1 MKVLRILF
9 ALLVLINLLVFAW
22 HQSTLGNDDES
33 REPQRLTEQKDAD
46 KLKLLTND
54 DAEPAAPS
62 KPPANQANAP
72 ASAPGATLS
81 STATAPQPLA
91 ASPETKPSAIC
102 RLVSGFKLAEA
113 KQWADAS
120 AGPHPELK
128 FLVTP
133 VVAAGTYDVLI
144 AGLPGRDAAETKL
157 KEVRALGITAPV
169 RTAAD
174 GGGRVALIFASVAS
188 ESEAKDYL
196 QALQEKGVRSARVFS
211 RPAPPTSAQVEISNL
226 DQNSLKT
233 IKDKLVNRSDLHIGD
248 CPAK

>member
-54 DAEPAAPS
+54 DAEPASPNKTPS
-62 KPPANQANAP
+62 SLT
-72 ASAPGATLS
+72 SAPVSAAGAAQS
-81 STATAPQPLA
+81 STATAAPSPSA
-91 ASPETKPSAIC
+91 NPETKPAAIC
-102 RLVSGFKLAEA
+102 RLVSGFKLTEA

-169 RTAAD
+169 RTAPD

-196 QALQEKGVRSARVFS
+196 QALQEKGVRSARVFP
-211 RPAPPTSAQVEISNL
+211 RPAPATSAQVEISNL

-233 IKDKLVNRSDLHIGD
+233 IKDKLANRSDLRIGD

>member
-1 MKVLRILF
+1 MKALRILF

-46 KLKLLTND
+46 KLKLLAK
-54 DAEPAAPS
+54 DADAADPS
-62 KPPANQANAP
+62 KAPASLTSAP
-72 ASAPGATLS
+72 ASAPGAEHS
-81 STATAPQPLA
+81 STAATAQSPA
-91 ASPETKPSAIC
+91 ANPETKPAALC

-133 VVAAGTYDVLI
+133 LVAAGTYDVLI

-157 KEVRALGITAPV
+157 KEVRALGITASV
-169 RTAAD
+169 RTVAD
-174 GGGRVALIFASVAS
+174 GGGRVALIFTSVAS

-211 RPAPPTSAQVEISNL
+211 RPAPATSAQVEITNL
-226 DQNSLKT
+226 DQNSLKA
-233 IKDKLVNRSDLHIGD
+233 IKDKLANRSDLRIGD

>member
-22 HQSTLGNDDES
+22 HQNTLGNDDES

-46 KLKLLTND
+46 KLKLLAK
-54 DAEPAAPS
+54 DAEPADSNKAPS
-62 KPPANQANAP
+62 SLTSAPVSAP
-72 ASAPGATLS
+72 AATLS

-91 ASPETKPSAIC
+91 ASPETKPLAIC

-113 KQWADAS
+113 KQWADTS

-128 FLVTP
+128 FLVTT

-157 KEVRALGITAPV
+157 KEIRALGITAPV

-174 GGGRVALIFASVAS
+174 GGGRVALIFTSVAS

-226 DQNSLKT
+226 DQNSLKA
-233 IKDKLVNRSDLHIGD
+233 IKDKLASRSDLRIGD